1 MYTEAKDTEGDEMD
15 KVQKHNL
22 KLKRSYNLF
31 LLLPF
36 LVLGVMMWSSGSA
49 DKELQTQQST
59 YCEMVEIYNISDGA
73 NGWPDYEGTYDE
85 ACK

>member
-22 KLKRSYNLF
+22 KHKRSNNLF

-36 LVLGVMMWSSGSA
+36 LVLGVMMWSGGSA

-85 ACK
+85 SC

>member
-1 MYTEAKDTEGDEMD
+1 
-15 KVQKHNL
+15 
-22 KLKRSYNLF
+22 
-31 LLLPF
+31 
-36 LVLGVMMWSSGSA
+36 MWSSGSA

-73 NGWPDYEGTYDE
+73 NGWPDYEGTYDK